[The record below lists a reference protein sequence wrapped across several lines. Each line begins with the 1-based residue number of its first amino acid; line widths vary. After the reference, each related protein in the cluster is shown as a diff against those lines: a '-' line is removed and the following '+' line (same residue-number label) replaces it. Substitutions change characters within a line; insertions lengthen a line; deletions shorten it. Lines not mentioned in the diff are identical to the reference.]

1 MKIEDI
7 PIENLPNTSF
17 ITIRKFKSL
26 GINTYFDLLNY
37 FPYRYEN
44 YSLISPVNK
53 LQEGEIVT
61 VIGHIVETK
70 QQITRRGFRLQ
81 FFKLAD
87 DTGVVELTFY
97 NQSYLLTILKKGM
110 KVAIAGQVK
119 KFGRKLTIEPKEYEI
134 VNSHLIHTGRLVPIY
149 PEKRGLSSR
158 TIREKMYFILDTL
171 RVSGFEEIFP
181 KEIISYN
188 NLIDEQTAYQK
199 IHFPE
204 NLKTAEKAKQRL
216 AFNELFLIQ
225 LSSQLVKK
233 EWKKEKVGNKFM
245 LNKMN
250 VQLID
255 RFKDSLPFKL
265 TNAQKRVWD
274 EIRSDLLKTVPM
286 NRFLQGEVGSGKTV
300 IAALACYLAHL
311 NGYQS
316 LFMAPTEILAQQHY
330 NTITSL
336 FKKFQIRNPK

>member
-97 NQSYLLTILKKGM
+97 NQSYLLTILKKGQLSELPM
-110 KVAIAGQVK
+110 NSESA
-119 KFGRKLTIEPKEYEI
+119 L
-134 VNSHLIHTGRLVPIY
+134 VNS
-149 PEKRGLSSR
+149 
-158 TIREKMYFILDTL
+158 
-171 RVSGFEEIFP
+171 
-181 KEIISYN
+181 
-188 NLIDEQTAYQK
+188 
-199 IHFPE
+199 
-204 NLKTAEKAKQRL
+204 
-216 AFNELFLIQ
+216 
-225 LSSQLVKK
+225 
-233 EWKKEKVGNKFM
+233 
-245 LNKMN
+245 
-250 VQLID
+250 
-255 RFKDSLPFKL
+255 
-265 TNAQKRVWD
+265 
-274 EIRSDLLKTVPM
+274 
-286 NRFLQGEVGSGKTV
+286 
-300 IAALACYLAHL
+300 IA
-311 NGYQS
+311 
-316 LFMAPTEILAQQHY
+316 
-330 NTITSL
+330 
-336 FKKFQIRNPK
+336 